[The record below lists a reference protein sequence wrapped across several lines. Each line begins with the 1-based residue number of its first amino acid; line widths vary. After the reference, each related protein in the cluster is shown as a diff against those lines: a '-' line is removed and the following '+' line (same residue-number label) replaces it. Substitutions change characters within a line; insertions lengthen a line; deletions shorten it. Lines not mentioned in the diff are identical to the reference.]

1 MSAGKKLMTA
11 ISCLMLMAATAQE
24 MVPETGTIKHFANFE
39 SKLVEPRNIDVW
51 LPEGYST
58 KEKYTVLYM
67 HDGQMLFD
75 ASKTW
80 NKQEWQVDEVAGEL
94 MKQNATR
101 KFIVVGISSI
111 AKIRMSDYFPQ
122 KPFESLPKKTQDS
135 IYALKAGESKLFG
148 AKVNSDNYLKFI
160 VTELKPFIDKNF
172 SVKTGQ
178 TDTFIGGSS
187 MGGLISM
194 YAVCEYPEVFGGA
207 MCMSTHW
214 PGLMENEGVNPVP
227 KALLDYM
234 TANIPDPKVHKFYF
248 DYGDQTLDAQYKP
261 YQLKADKIME
271 AIGYTDKNWLTREF
285 KGLDHSETSWAVRLD
300 TPLYFLLGI

>member
-1 MSAGKKLMTA
+1 
-11 ISCLMLMAATAQE
+11 MLTAATAQE
-24 MVPETGTIKHFANFE
+24 MVPENGAIKHFANFE

-51 LPEGYST
+51 LPDGYST
-58 KEKYTVLYM
+58 KEKYAVLYM

-75 ASKTW
+75 ANTTW
-80 NKQEWQVDEVAGEL
+80 NKQEWQMDEVAGEL
-94 MKQNATR
+94 IKQNATR

-111 AKIRMSDYFPQ
+111 AKFRMSDYFPQ

-135 IYALKAGESKLFG
+135 IYAIKAGDNKLFG
-148 AKVNSDNYLKFI
+148 AKINSDNYLKFI

-172 SVKTGQ
+172 SVKTGL

-214 PGLMENEGVNPVP
+214 PGLMDNATTNPVP
-227 KALLDYM
+227 KAFLDYM

-261 YQLKADKIME
+261 YQTKADKIME
-271 AIGYTDKNWLTREF
+271 AIGYTDKNWQTREF
-285 KGLDHSETSWAVRLD
+285 KDLDHSETSWAVRLD
-300 TPLYFLLGI
+300 QPLYFLLGL